1 MAMDRKVVEAK
12 VDEVLSANNKKSAAT
27 RQAKTPGPTPSDM
40 PNIDPNNPFAAFG
53 AMGGMGGMPDMS
65 AMAGMQGGKLP
76 LKMRIMAKLAQLA
89 TNPKFARFLQKKW
102 WPLWVVVGIL
112 FSGVIVVAALLF
124 LIYKLVM
131 SIVSAYTDIFKK

>member
-12 VDEVLSANNKKSAAT
+12 VDEILSANNKKTKETAA
-27 RQAKTPGPTPSDM
+27 AKQEQNPFAGGGM
-40 PNIDPNNPFAAFG
+40 PNMGADNPFAAFG
-53 AMGGMGGMPDMS
+53 AMGGMPDMS

-89 TNPKFARFLQKKW
+89 TNPKFSRFLQKKW

-112 FSGVIVVAALLF
+112 LSGFIVIGAIVF
-124 LIYKLVM
+124 LIYKMVM
-131 SIVSAYTDIFKK
+131 GIVSAYTDIFKR